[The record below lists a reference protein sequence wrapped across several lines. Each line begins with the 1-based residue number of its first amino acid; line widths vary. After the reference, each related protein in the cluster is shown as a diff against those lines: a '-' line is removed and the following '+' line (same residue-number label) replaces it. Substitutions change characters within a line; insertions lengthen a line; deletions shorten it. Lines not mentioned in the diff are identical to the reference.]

1 MCGQWQAI
9 HSQIRHTRGQ
19 FSCAGFAAAAETSR
33 RASLIR
39 GQIPPTLRSCFAHRA
54 SLRNPTPSST
64 TFLKKRQP
72 TILSVPFFKFPL
84 YTPNQIKQ
92 PAGVGSLSRRGRI
105 LEARARHEP
114 EGSDPAD
121 SGCTTG
127 TVSALSRSRSTPGL
141 LLACSER
148 YRLRLVYMRSRSFAD
163 L

>member
-1 MCGQWQAI
+1 MVSVHYLAMRVQREPSHLSPLSTCHDRWGRFHCHSCKHTGTVTALLRSQHAGTVLMCGQWQAI

-84 YTPNQIKQ
+84 YTPDQIKQ
-92 PAGVGSLSRRGRI
+92 PCQGS
-105 LEARARHEP
+105 E
-114 EGSDPAD
+114 
-121 SGCTTG
+121 
-127 TVSALSRSRSTPGL
+127 
-141 LLACSER
+141 
-148 YRLRLVYMRSRSFAD
+148 F
-163 L
+163 